1 MNRVQ
6 LLDVFGLKINEPEL
20 VLVQEKYDNLVVEW
34 FSNQISTDDYL
45 NKSEALGLN
54 VDCIVEGIDLNL
66 QEFGY
71 LFVPPYS
78 L

>member
-6 LLDVFGLKINEPEL
+6 ILDIFGLKINEPEL
-20 VLVQEKYDNLVVEW
+20 VLVQEQYDNIVLEW

-45 NKSEALGLN
+45 NKSETLGLN

-66 QEFGY
+66 QEFGCS
-71 LFVPPYS
+71 FVPPCNF
-78 L
+78 